1 MILVLLLIIIFLIG
15 LIYGIKHN
23 DKKLIKRS
31 ITGFVIIVI
40 LILIYLY
47 LYSQNP
53 Y

>member
-15 LIYGIKHN
+15 LIYGIKHSN
-23 DKKLIKRS
+23 KKIIKLS
-31 ITGFVIIVI
+31 VTGFVIIVI